1 MIRIGVLCPSDIAFR
16 RFLPSLKKATGF
28 QYVGVAVASPEEW
41 FCDDLSV
48 VDQRT
53 IDNTLSSEIE
63 KANRF
68 VNNYSGKIFWG
79 YETLIHSSEVDA
91 IYIPLPPALHFKWA
105 KEALLNGKHVLLEKP
120 FTINLKETKL
130 LLEIA
135 NKRDLAV
142 HEDYMFVFHSQM
154 EAISNI
160 INSGEIGDV
169 RLYRISFGYPRRD
182 NNDFRYK
189 KSMGGGALLDA
200 GGYTIKIA
208 SMLLGPKCKM
218 VAATANYMTDFDVDI
233 YGSATMINEDG
244 VVAQLAFGMDN
255 DYKCDLEIWCS
266 KGTLTAT
273 RVFTAPA
280 DFLPSCI
287 IKKNQALET
296 RELPGDD
303 AFLKSIL
310 CFEKSVK
317 DKHVRCE
324 NYQLIEQ
331 QAFFVQEFKR
341 VSETECMIFFEN
353 G

>member
-1 MIRIGVLCPSDIAFR
+1 MIKIGVLCPSDIAFR

-68 VNNYSGKIFWG
+68 VNNFSGKIFWG

-91 IYIPLPPALHFKWA
+91 VYIPLPPALHFKWA

-120 FTINLKETKL
+120 FTTNLKETKL
-130 LLEIA
+130 LLGIA
-135 NKRDLAV
+135 NEHDLAV

-154 EAISNI
+154 EAISDI
-160 INSGEIGDV
+160 INNGELGDV
-169 RLYRISFGYPRRD
+169 RLYRISFGFPRRD

-189 KSMGGGALLDA
+189 KNMGGGALLDA

-208 SMLLGPKCKM
+208 SLLLGPNSKM
-218 VAATANYMTDFDVDI
+218 VAATANYMPDFNVDI
-233 YGSATMINEDG
+233 YGSATMVNEDG

-255 DYKCDLEIWCS
+255 DYKCDLEIWGS

-273 RVFTAPA
+273 RIFTAPA
-280 DFLPSCI
+280 DFMPSCI
-287 IKKNQALET
+287 IKMNQVIET
-296 RELPGDD
+296 RELPSDD
-303 AFLKSIL
+303 AFLKSIHWFGK
-310 CFEKSVK
+310 CINNNIVRVKS
-317 DKHVRCE
+317 
-324 NYQLIEQ
+324 YQLIER
-331 QAFFVQEFKR
+331 QAVFVDSFRKL
-341 VSETECMIFFEN
+341 SEMQ